1 VRLLLVHLVLALL
14 WMLMWGAFDLQ
25 TFLAGL
31 VVGYVLLA
39 LAGRAIG
46 GEKYP
51 IKLWLLAR
59 FLAYFVKILV
69 IANWQVA
76 KLVLNRAMPIRPR
89 LIRYDVAGLTPIQI
103 TTLANS
109 ITLTPGTL
117 VVDVAPDDRFLYV
130 HCINAPDRAQAV
142 RELDELRDR
151 LMTEVFA

>member
-1 VRLLLVHLVLALL
+1 MRLLLVHLVLALL

>member
-1 VRLLLVHLVLALL
+1 VRLFLLHLVIALL

-25 TFLAGL
+25 TFIAGL
-31 VVGYVLLA
+31 VVGYALLA

-46 GEKYP
+46 GQKYP
-51 IKLWLLAR
+51 IKLWLLVR